1 MHAQPEAASG
11 AKESKQVAPLGQQG
25 LVARQGSGLEPKVM
39 RAHRHTSRSLSR
51 RACLVSASIHQPHRS
66 THATARRATHTV
78 ILDALAL
85 SRHATSQNRQR
96 QSNRKNLHLLTIA
109 VDSEAVDQ
117 QRLDNNS
124 TLKAVDTAMVD
135 QQNSH
140 RTTTNSNKNSNN
152 EKNATKQEE
161 QQ

>member
-1 MHAQPEAASG
+1 MHSFALMLAS
-11 AKESKQVAPLGQQG
+11 
-25 LVARQGSGLEPKVM
+25 
-39 RAHRHTSRSLSR
+39 
-51 RACLVSASIHQPHRS
+51 
-66 THATARRATHTV
+66 RATHTV

-85 SRHATSQNRQR
+85 SRHATSRNRQR

-140 RTTTNSNKNSNN
+140 RTTTTSPMQTH
-152 EKNATKQEE
+152 ADTRAHTGTKT
-161 QQ
+161 